1 MDKERRY
8 IPIGPTEIRA
18 NSDGRGITGSGAVF
32 GQETRI
38 HDFDEVIAQGAFDGV
53 LKDDIV
59 GEFNHDPNM
68 VLGRTSS
75 GTMKVWA
82 DDDAFHFDIP
92 VLPDSRADV
101 LEAVQLGNV
110 RGNSFSF
117 SLPADGTGE
126 EWRSVAQRSDGGK
139 RPLRTIT
146 RIAKV
151 YDVGPV
157 THPAYEQTEVS
168 ARSDDMAAAMAGD
181 TSIKDLVLLARE
193 TEALVKL
200 QREMIEKQDHL
211 LAMQGRRIDL
221 LEAGVD
227 SLNFDV

>member
-1 MDKERRY
+1 MDRERRCVA
-8 IPIGPTEIRA
+8 GPSEVRA
-18 NSDGRGITGSGAVF
+18 NSDATGITGSAAVF
-32 GQETRI
+32 GQGTRI
-38 HDFDEVIAQGAFDGV
+38 HDFDEVIARGAFDGV

-59 GEFNHDPNM
+59 GEFNHSPDS
-68 VLGRTSS
+68 VLGRTSA

-82 DDDAFHFDIP
+82 DDDGFHYDIP

-168 ARSDDMAAAMAGD
+168 ARSTEKARSMSEDHSELVDDVEKLERDAVNRRIEAMH
-181 TSIKDLVLLARE
+181 
-193 TEALVKL
+193 
-200 QREMIEKQDHL
+200 EMI
-211 LAMQGRRIDL
+211 AMQGRRIDL